1 MSEFEIVNQELTIL
15 LVDDEPDNFEV
26 ISGIL
31 YNSGYRLGY
40 ASSGVSALER
50 LQKSQPDVILL
61 DVMMP
66 ELDGIEVCCRIKA
79 NPNWKHIPIVMVTAL
94 NAKEDLAR
102 CLEAGADDFLSKP
115 VSAVE
120 LRARI
125 GSMLRI
131 KQQYDA
137 LKASL
142 QLRSDMANMIVHD
155 LRNPLTTILLSCEML
170 DRAKLPDQYQT
181 RINRI
186 KIAEQQLRSLTES
199 LLLMAKLE
207 SGKMILNLEEIDLSR
222 LVNTCIS
229 DMQAIAGQ
237 KMIQMIPDLPELER
251 PIWAD
256 KLVMRRV
263 LDNLLLNAIKFSPS
277 KSQVTV
283 QINYLDDLITQIRVI
298 DMGVGIADELKQRV
312 FEKYETGT
320 LMEDIQQVGL
330 GLAFCQMAI
339 EVHGGRI
346 SVEDNQPQG
355 SVILIE
361 ISSLPPGAK
370 HPYFKGRQ
378 AP

>member
-1 MSEFEIVNQELTIL
+1 MSKFEIVNQELVIL

-31 YNSGYRLGY
+31 YNCSYRLGY
-40 ASSGVSALER
+40 ASSGVSALEWLKR
-50 LQKSQPDVILL
+50 SQPDVILL

-66 ELDGIEVCCRIKA
+66 ELDGIEVCRRIKA
-79 NPNWKHIPIVMVTAL
+79 NPSWKHIPIIMVTAL
-94 NAKEDLAR
+94 NLKEELAH
-102 CLEAGADDFLSKP
+102 CLESGADDFLSKP
-115 VSAVE
+115 VSALE

-125 GSMLRI
+125 RSMLRI
-131 KQQYDA
+131 KQQSDA

-155 LRNPLTTILLSCEML
+155 LRNPLTSIVLSCEML
-170 DRAKLPDQYQT
+170 ERANLPDQCQT

-186 KIAEQQLRSLTES
+186 KVAEQQLRSLTES

-207 SGKMILNLEEIDLSR
+207 SGKMILNLEEIELSR
-222 LVNTCIS
+222 LVNSCMS
-229 DMQAIAGQ
+229 DMQAIAAQ
-237 KMIQMIPDLPELER
+237 KMIQMIPDLPEPER
-251 PIWAD
+251 PICAD

-277 KSQVTV
+277 RSQVTV
-283 QINYLDDLITQIRVI
+283 QVNYLDDMSTQIRVI
-298 DMGVGIADELKQRV
+298 DMGVGITDELKQRV
-312 FEKYETGT
+312 FEKYEIGT
-320 LMEDIQQVGL
+320 LMENIEQVGL

-339 EVHGGRI
+339 EAHGGRI

-361 ISSLPPGAK
+361 ISQGE
-370 HPYFKGRQ
+370 RI
-378 AP
+378 

>member
-50 LQKSQPDVILL
+50 LKKSQPDVILL

-142 QLRSDMANMIVHD
+142 QVRSDMANMIVHD
-155 LRNPLTTILLSCEML
+155 LRNPLSSILLSCEML
-170 DRAKLPDQYQT
+170 ERAKLPEQYQT

-207 SGKMILNLEEIDLSR
+207 SGKMILNLEEIELSR
-222 LVNTCIS
+222 LVNTCIT

-237 KMIQMIPDLPELER
+237 KMIQMIPDLPEIER
-251 PIWAD
+251 PICAD

-312 FEKYETGT
+312 FEKYEIGT
-320 LMEDIQQVGL
+320 LMEDIHQVGL

-339 EVHGGRI
+339 KAHGGRI
-346 SVEDNQPQG
+346 SVEDNQPKG
-355 SVILIE
+355 SVILIK

-370 HPYFKGRQ
+370 HPYF
-378 AP
+378 

>member
-31 YNSGYRLGY
+31 YNCGYRLGY

-50 LQKSQPDVILL
+50 LQRSQPDLILL

-66 ELDGIEVCCRIKA
+66 GLNGIELCRRIKT
-79 NPNWKHIPIVMVTAL
+79 NPNWKHIPIVIVTAL
-94 NAKEDLAR
+94 NGKEDLAR

-115 VSAVE
+115 VSALE

-125 GSMLRI
+125 RSMLRI

-142 QLRSDMANMIVHD
+142 QMRSDMANMIVHD
-155 LRNPLTTILLSCEML
+155 LRNPLTNIVLSCEIL
-170 DRAKLPDQYQT
+170 SRANLPEQCQI
-181 RINRI
+181 RIDRI

-207 SGKMILNLEEIDLSR
+207 SGKMLVNLETIELNRLIDS
-222 LVNTCIS
+222 CIS
-229 DMQAIAGQ
+229 DIQAIANQ
-237 KMIQMIPDLPELER
+237 KMIQIISHLPEPER
-251 PIWAD
+251 PIYAD

-263 LDNLLLNAIKFSPS
+263 LDNLLSNAIKFSPS
-277 KSQVTV
+277 KSPVTV
-283 QINYLDDLITQIRVI
+283 QVNYLDELTTQILVI
-298 DMGVGIADELKQRV
+298 DMGVGINDELKQKV
-312 FEKYETGT
+312 FEKYEIGT
-320 LMEDIQQVGL
+320 LMKNIEQVGL

-339 EVHGGRI
+339 EAHGGKI
-346 SVEDNQPQG
+346 SVKDNQPQG

-361 ISSLPPGAK
+361 ISSLFPGAK
-370 HPYFKGRQ
+370 HAYF
-378 AP
+378 